1 MKILQVCL
9 FFLSFFSA
17 GFTMASGNVFDGR
30 QTYQQYC
37 IGCHGP
43 SGEGM
48 MPGMPNFSRG
58 DRLFRTDRELVDAV
72 KDGNGVMPAFYGIL
86 EEKQIEDV
94 VAFLRTLL

>member
-1 MKILQVCL
+1 
-9 FFLSFFSA
+9 
-17 GFTMASGNVFDGR
+17 
-30 QTYQQYC
+30 
-37 IGCHGP
+37 
-43 SGEGM
+43 M

-58 DRLFRTDRELVDAV
+58 DRLFRTDRELIEAV

>member
-1 MKILQVCL
+1 
-9 FFLSFFSA
+9 
-17 GFTMASGNVFDGR
+17 MASGNVFDGR

-37 IGCHGP
+37 LGCHGP

>member
-1 MKILQVCL
+1 MRIIH
-9 FFLSFFSA
+9 FFLIILSFLITNVSFAA
-17 GFTMASGNVFDGR
+17 GSVFDGR
-30 QTYQQYC
+30 EVYQQYC
-37 IGCHGP
+37 LGCHGP

-58 DRLFRTDRELVDAV
+58 ERLFRSDRELIEAV

-86 EEKQIEDV
+86 KEKEIEDV